1 VTSGWTFLVS
11 FASLIAGIALG
22 MALRRRL
29 PAHRLSQE
37 TKEVV
42 RLGAGLLAT
51 LAAVVISLM
60 IASAKSSYDTQ
71 DAHFRQL
78 AAYLVE
84 TDQLLA
90 QYGPQGAEV
99 RKLMRQSVPAAIDR
113 IWREKATASQ
123 DTAFT
128 ANSLA
133 EQLRNAI
140 DGLSPQSD
148 AQRALKARIMQASDE
163 IARVRLLMYADADKP
178 ILTPFFLILIFWL
191 TVIFAG
197 YGLSVEPGAVAA
209 VALLVFAL
217 SVSSALFL
225 VADLSQ
231 PFAGLMQIPKEQ
243 LRHTL
248 APLD

>member
-1 VTSGWTFLVS
+1 MV
-11 FASLIAGIALG
+11 AGVFLG
-22 MALRRRL
+22 MLLRARL
-29 PAHRLSQE
+29 PASQLSHD
-37 TKEVV
+37 TREVV

-60 IASAKSSYDTQ
+60 IASARSSYDTQ
-71 DAHFRQL
+71 DGHFRQL

-90 QYGPQGAEV
+90 QYGPEAIQV
-99 RKLMRQSVPAAIDR
+99 RILMRQALPSAIDR
-113 IWREKATASQ
+113 IWREETKASQ
-123 DTAFT
+123 NSAFT
-128 ANSLA
+128 SASLA
-133 EQLRNAI
+133 EQIYNAI
-140 DGLSPQSD
+140 DALSPANA
-148 AQRALKARIMQASDE
+148 AQQALKLRIAQASTE
-163 IARVRLLMYADADKP
+163 IAHTRLLMFADSDKP
-178 ILTPFFLILIFWL
+178 LLTPFFLILIFWL
-191 TVIFAG
+191 TVIFTSF
-197 YGLSVEPGAVAA
+197 GLSVEPGALVG

-248 APLD
+248 APLG

>member
-60 IASAKSSYDTQ
+60 IACAKSSYDTQ

-191 TVIFAG
+191 TVIFAS